1 MNFHDSIRIR
11 MNRAVSAGASCAAM
25 AVALAAT
32 PALADSSAA
41 PDAEDLLG
49 SAGLEVS
56 VERASQANYWQPA
69 HSAQLEAQARTNNI
83 SVTAPDP
90 QILIANPGTITT
102 ARDPVN
108 VTGVGQMF
116 VNAGGGSIGLCTG
129 TLVNARTV
137 IFAAHCVNT
146 RAEGAYGNTSGGTP
160 IAFGFETNNRAN
172 AAGQPDEL
180 VNWFNGGSTGPGVGK
195 TNVAQSL
202 YNVNYVAYN
211 PLSLEP
217 NAVRFLYGD
226 IAIATLDTPAANV
239 PTWAMLFSQ
248 LPAVPITA
256 NGTGYHVS
264 IIGYGSNGT
273 GEGGTAAGNGIDY
286 RRRIAENTLGALA
299 SLDEFEN
306 FLFGGASVDNPQN
319 LYWIDFDDPR
329 RGTGLATP
337 FDFNAWRDNALPNEG
352 LTSGGDSGGPL
363 VLDRT
368 FAKSVI
374 LGVLSGGYTRFFN
387 GQPANSYGTAA
398 FYQPLYLY
406 WDWIAQNNPFHY
418 VGSVAGNA
426 DWTDPTHWVTN
437 LDPSYQII
445 VNGQLVNG
453 IPTSP
458 GTGNSETPGFGQA
471 CFQNAVGS
479 ECYDVASGTATI
491 TANPIGTA
499 SNNAGQ
505 ADMALDPEAVAIG
518 ADGLAA
524 SSSGRPAGGQ
534 LEAQAGTLAIPAATL
549 ANGLPGATNFVPN
562 NYNGDR
568 VARVMP
574 RYFDVTLG
582 AAGTTT
588 LGSTVVIDRFT
599 ISNGGASLNIGTA
612 GSLTSLISITQMTG
626 TMQVNGLLT
635 SPGDYFMMSGG
646 LNGTGIITTPFFTS
660 VAGTISP
667 GTVGTAGS
675 VGTLT
680 FRGNTIFSSGNRLLI
695 DIGAPGTNDLV
706 AVQAAGTNSGVAN
719 VGGTV
724 LFSIT
729 SGAMPRAG
737 DTYTFLTAQNGVT
750 GAFSGSAS
758 LSAILSPT
766 LVYAPNSVSVRIT
779 ANTYASVVD
788 PSSPVQTS
796 YASLLDRDR
805 AGSSGRLAGLYGPLD
820 LQSQSAIRTFLESAA
835 PRAESLRTASGV
847 ATVGT
852 IDRFYRQ
859 RINAMDPGNATGTL
873 AVVGS
878 PLTLASTKGT
888 ARAAASADGWMGYD
902 GESGATAAALPDNMS
917 AYLAAGYLNGSSA
930 PMPASASSGRDTF
943 NGWFVAGGLETTLS
957 DNATAGIGLS
967 YADIDGTT
975 GGAPQTV
982 GASLIKGTIYAA
994 LRTDKG
1000 LLADVRLSAGLL
1012 STDSRRTVT
1021 LVTTPYTLTLDDNS
1035 MALSAEVGAG
1045 FDMAKSDTYSVV
1057 PRVSLRYEN
1066 IGFDQSVE
1074 RGGPMAMVYMRD
1086 DYEAVEGRAGLSI
1099 RGKGGKVRAFIEANY
1114 VHDFLEQRATFGAS
1128 FAGGT
1133 AIAPFALAATDN
1145 DWAEISGGVAINLG
1159 AKAEIAFEADTTA
1172 MRNDFSNQ
1180 SYRAKVTVRF

>member
-1 MNFHDSIRIR
+1 MKFTKSIRNR
-11 MNRAVSAGASCAAM
+11 LNRAVCAGSSFAAL
-25 AVALAAT
+25 AVALSAS
-32 PALADSSAA
+32 PVLADSSAA

-49 SAGLEVS
+49 KAGLEVS
-56 VERASQANYWQPA
+56 VQRASQATYWQPVNA
-69 HSAQLEAQARTNNI
+69 AQVRTIN
-83 SVTAPDP
+83 VTAPDP
-90 QILIANPGTITT
+90 QILIANPGTPTT

-116 VNAGGGSIGLCTG
+116 VKNDSGTIGLCTG
-129 TLVNARTV
+129 TLINARTV
-137 IFAAHCVNT
+137 IFAAHCVNS
-146 RAEGAYGNTSGGTP
+146 RAEGAYGNNSGGTP

-180 VNWFNGGSTGPGVGK
+180 LNWFNGGSTGPGVGK

-202 YNVNYVAYN
+202 YNSNYVAYN
-211 PLSLEP
+211 PLSVEP
-217 NAVRFLYGD
+217 NAASFLYGD

-256 NGTGYHVS
+256 NGTGYHVA
-264 IIGYGSNGT
+264 IMGYGNRGDGET
-273 GEGGTAAGNGIDY
+273 GAIGIDF

-306 FLFGGASVDNPQN
+306 FLFGGAPGVNNPQN

-329 RGTGLATP
+329 RGTASASP
-337 FDFNAWRDNALPNEG
+337 YDFNAWRDNAQPNEG
-352 LTSGGDSGGPL
+352 QTSGGDSGGPL

-374 LGVLSGGYTRFFN
+374 LGVLSGGYTRFYN

-418 VGSVAGNA
+418 VGSIAGNA

-458 GTGNSETPGFGQA
+458 GTGNTETPGFGQA
-471 CFQNAVGS
+471 CFQDSVS
-479 ECYDVASGTATI
+479 SQCFDVASGNVDSNS
-491 TANPIGTA
+491 NPIGTA
-499 SNNAGQ
+499 GNNAGQ
-505 ADMALDPEAVAIG
+505 ADMALAPEAAVLDEGGLVASG
-518 ADGLAA
+518 
-524 SSSGRPAGGQ
+524 SGRPTGGT

-599 ISNGGASLNIGTA
+599 IANAGASLNIGSA

-635 SPGDYFMMSGG
+635 TPGDYFMMTGG

-660 VAGTISP
+660 AAGTISP
-667 GTVGTAGS
+667 GTVGTAGT

-680 FRGNTIFSSGNRLLI
+680 FRGNTIFASGTTLMI
-695 DIGAPGTNDLV
+695 DIGNTGTNDRV
-706 AVQAAGTNSGVAN
+706 VVQAVGATGGMAN

-724 LFSIT
+724 MFSIT
-729 SGAMPRAG
+729 SGSMPRAG

-758 LSAILSPT
+758 LSAILRPT
-766 LVYAPNSVSVRIT
+766 LIYSPNAVAVQIT
-779 ANTYASVVD
+779 AGTYASVVD
-788 PSSPVQTS
+788 PSSAVQTS
-796 YASLLDRDR
+796 YAALMDGNR
-805 AGSSGRLAGLYGPLD
+805 AGSSGPLAGLYGPLD
-820 LQSQSAIRTFLESAA
+820 LQSQSAIRAFFESAA
-835 PRAESLRTASGV
+835 PRTESLRTASGV
-847 ATVGT
+847 VATGT

-859 RINAMDPGNATGTL
+859 RIHAIELGNASGKL
-873 AVVGS
+873 AMIGR
-878 PLTLASTKGT
+878 PLNLASSNGV
-888 ARAAASADGWMGYD
+888 ARMAAPADAGLGYDTEGSMAAAQ
-902 GESGATAAALPDNMS
+902 LPDNMS
-917 AYLAAGYLNGSSA
+917 GYLAAGYLNGSSA
-930 PMPASASSGRDTF
+930 PMPAMASSGRDTF
-943 NGWFVAGGLETTLS
+943 DGWFVAGGLETTLG
-957 DNATAGIGLS
+957 DNATAGFGLS
-967 YADIDGTT
+967 YAKVDGTT
-975 GGAPQTV
+975 GGAPQSA
-982 GASLIKGTIYAA
+982 GASLIQGSLYAV
-994 LRTDKG
+994 LGDGKG
-1000 LLADVRLSAGLL
+1000 LHADLRFSAGLL
-1012 STDSRRTVT
+1012 STNSSRTVT
-1021 LVTTPYTLTLDDNS
+1021 LVATPYTLTLDDNS
-1035 MALSAEVGAG
+1035 LAITAEAGLG
-1045 FDMAKSDTYSVV
+1045 FDLAKSGSFAVV
-1057 PRVSLRYEN
+1057 PRISVRYEN
-1066 IGFDQSVE
+1066 IGFDASAE
-1074 RGGPMAMVYMRD
+1074 RGGPMAMAYFRE
-1086 DYEAVEGRAGLSI
+1086 DYKALEGRAGISFS
-1099 RGKGGKVRAFIEANY
+1099 GKGGTVRPYLEANY
-1114 VHDFLEQRATFGAS
+1114 VHDFMDQPTTFGAG

-1133 AIAPFALAATDN
+1133 AIAPFALAGTDN
-1145 DWAEISGGVAINLG
+1145 DWAEVSGGIAIDLG
-1159 AKAEIAFEADTTA
+1159 AKAEIALEADSTV
-1172 MRNDFSNQ
+1172 MRDDFRNQ
-1180 SYRAKVTVRF
+1180 SYRARVTVRF